1 MERFADAIAWFADP
15 VNWAGT
21 NGVPNR
27 LFEHVWLS
35 ALCVAIAIAIAVPVG
50 LAIGHTGRGAF
61 LAVTVANVGRAVPSY
76 ALLLIFFT
84 IVNQVGFA
92 PAIPALVLLAIPPI
106 LINTHVALREV
117 DRDTIEAG
125 RAMGM
130 RELQLLRRVELPIAL
145 PAIVTGVRVAAVQV
159 VATATLAALVGGGA
173 LGRYIVDG
181 FARQRYDQLVAGGI
195 LVAVLALLTERLLSW
210 IERRLVSPGLRGGT
224 TIEAEILSMPRR
236 RAGADGG
243 FDT

>member
-1 MERFADAIAWFADP
+1 MEPFADAIAWFTDP
-15 VNWAGT
+15 AHWAGT

-35 ALCVAIAIAIAVPVG
+35 ALCVVMAIVVAVPVG
-50 LAIGHTGRGAF
+50 LLIGHTGRGAF
-61 LAVTVANVGRAVPSY
+61 VTVSVANIGRSVPSY

-106 LINTHVALREV
+106 LTNTYVALREV
-117 DRDTIEAG
+117 DRDTVEAG

-130 RELQLLRRVELPIAL
+130 REVQLLRRVEVPIAL
-145 PAIVTGVRVAAVQV
+145 PAIVTGIRVAAVQV

-181 FARQRYDQLVAGGI
+181 FAQQRYDQLVAGAI
-195 LVAVLALLTERLLSW
+195 LVALLALVTERLLTW
-210 IERRLVSPGLRGGT
+210 IEGRLVSPGLRRGT
-224 TIEAEILSMPRR
+224 NIKAQILNMPKPN
-236 RAGADGG
+236 AA
-243 FDT
+243 